1 MTPVMNLFWQQ
12 QQKLFGS
19 KATGVRYHPI
29 IIRFCLSL
37 AAKSPSCY
45 EELRN
50 SKVLV
55 LPSQRRLRDYRNA
68 IKPQRGFQAEVV
80 TELKNITEQYFD
92 VQRHVIILF
101 DEMKVSANLVFDKVT
116 GKLIGFT
123 NLGNPELNFAV
134 LEEVLCGNATQI
146 KAPFHVTELEKIYSS
161 IFLLWS
167 IFFDNI
173 FLIIGSLMNAC

>member
-1 MTPVMNLFWQQ
+1 MNLFWQQ

-19 KATGVRYHPI
+19 KATGVRYHPM

-55 LPSQRRLRDYRNA
+55 LPSQRRLRDYRNV
-68 IKPQRGFQAEVV
+68 IKPKRGFQAEVV
-80 TELKNITEQYFD
+80 TELKNMTEQYFD
-92 VQRHVIILF
+92 VQRYVVILF

-116 GKLIGFT
+116 GELIGFT
-123 NLGNPELNFAV
+123 DLGDPELNFAV
-134 LEEVLCGNATQI
+134 LEKVDDVATH
-146 KAPFHVTELEKIYSS
+146 ALA
-161 IFLLWS
+161 
-167 IFFDNI
+167 
-173 FLIIGSLMNAC
+173 FLIRAELSQNRNRSRGRISTHPSTKY